1 MLLVRLRYCADHRQS
16 CLFLE
21 LEVVVHAGSS
31 GSERAVANEAER
43 AVVLLEEVT
52 NVVLSNRELEAL
64 GILALNG
71 FELTAEVLRSVVL
84 RVLFAERETVRAVL
98 SECKTSVE
106 RSVTAGEFAFEY
118 ERVRSCYCAVA
129 TVGSVRRL
137 TFFGRKPP
145 SVRLL
150 QRERESFSCECDE

>member
-52 NVVLSNRELEAL
+52 NVVLSYRELEAL
-64 GILALNG
+64 SILALNG

-98 SECKTSVE
+98 SECKY
-106 RSVTAGEFAFEY
+106 A
-118 ERVRSCYCAVA
+118 C
-129 TVGSVRRL
+129 
-137 TFFGRKPP
+137 
-145 SVRLL
+145 
-150 QRERESFSCECDE
+150 